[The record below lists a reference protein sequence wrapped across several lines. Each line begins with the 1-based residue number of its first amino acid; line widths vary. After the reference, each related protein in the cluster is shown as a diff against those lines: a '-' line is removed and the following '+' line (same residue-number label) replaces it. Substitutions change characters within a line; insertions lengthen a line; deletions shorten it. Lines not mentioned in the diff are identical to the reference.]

1 MKWSTLISWVLWAAK
16 WSLTATAAGNVARLN
31 TPDTAA
37 GPMDWLLYVGLP
49 ALAVPAAAVGEWIA
63 KPLPPGLTAGGADL
77 DPAARDRRDV
87 GLVIGRMVADGKHD
101 AAAALIQALKQG
113 GKS

>member
-1 MKWSTLISWVLWAAK
+1 MNWSTLISWGLWAAK
-16 WSLTATAAGNVARLN
+16 WALTATAAGNVARLN

-37 GPMDWLLYVGLP
+37 GPWDWALYVGLP
-49 ALAVPAAAVGEWIA
+49 ALSIPVAAAGEWLA
-63 KPLPPGLTAGGADL
+63 KPLPSGRVSGADL

-101 AAAALIQALKQG
+101 ASAALIQALKQG
-113 GKS
+113 GGK

>member
-1 MKWSTLISWVLWAAK
+1 MNPKSVARWSAVVAKWVLAGAA
-16 WSLTATAAGNVARLN
+16 AINAGRLN

-37 GPMDWLLYVGLP
+37 GPVDWLLYVGLP
-49 ALAVPAAAVGEWIA
+49 ALAVPAAAVGEWLS
-63 KPLPPGLTAGGADL
+63 KPLPAGRTAGGADL

-87 GLVIGRMVADGKHD
+87 GLVVARMIADGKHD
-101 AAAALIQALKQG
+101 AAAALIAALKQG

>member
-1 MKWSTLISWVLWAAK
+1 VNWSTLISWGLWAAK
-16 WSLTATAAGNVARLN
+16 WALTATAAGNVARLN

-49 ALAVPAAAVGEWIA
+49 ALAAPAAAAGEWLA
-63 KPLPPGLTAGGADL
+63 NPLPVGRVAGADL

-101 AAAALIQALKQG
+101 AAAALIAALKQG

>member
-1 MKWSTLISWVLWAAK
+1 MNWSTLISWGLWAAK
-16 WSLTATAAGNVARLN
+16 WALTATAAGNVARLN
-31 TPDTAA
+31 TPDTSA

-49 ALAVPAAAVGEWIA
+49 ALAAPAAAAGEWLA
-63 KPLPPGLTAGGADL
+63 KPLPSGRVAGADL

-101 AAAALIQALKQG
+101 AAAALIAALKQG
-113 GKS
+113 GQK